1 MGHAFFPITY
11 LTCPKKLKEEEE
23 EEAEKE
29 KIQQKERERE
39 EAINLSCKVNFFN
52 LPVLPNLPGLNSLFL
67 ANKKINLGA

>member
-11 LTCPKKLKEEEE
+11 LTCPKKLKEEEV
-23 EEAEKE
+23 EKE

-52 LPVLPNLPGLNSLFL
+52 LPVLPNLPVLNSLFL